1 MQGSASSLA
10 SRLGLI
16 SGAAV
21 AVLCAAYVVVLAVG
35 LLALPSP
42 GHQIQAPWFT
52 LMELLVLVIAPAMVA
67 LAVAVHAS
75 SSPERRPLAL
85 LGVVF
90 FGLCAVVTCLVHFS
104 VLALSHHPSFGGA
117 WNHLVFSFQWPSL
130 VYALDILAWD
140 FLFPLGAL
148 FVAPAVQGVGL
159 ARAVRMLLFASAF
172 LAFLGLLGVPLANM
186 QVRNIGIIGYAVLFP
201 IAAALLAAC
210 FHRAGVA
217 SAARPVAAPEGPQRG
232 SSAHGG

>member
-10 SRLGLI
+10 LRLGLI

-21 AVLCAAYVVVLAVG
+21 AILCALYVVVLSVG

-42 GHQIQAPWFT
+42 EHQIQEPWFT
-52 LMELLVLVIAPAMVA
+52 LMELLILAIAPAMVA

-90 FGLCAVVTCLVHFS
+90 IGLCTVLTCLVHFS
-104 VLALSHHPSFGGA
+104 VLVLSRHPSFGGA
-117 WNHLVFSFQWPSL
+117 WNHLVFSFRWPSL

-140 FLFPLGAL
+140 IFFPLGAL
-148 FVAPAVQGVGL
+148 FAAPAVQGTGL
-159 ARAVRMLLFASAF
+159 ARAVRILLFVSAV
-172 LAFLGLLGVPLANM
+172 LALAGLLGVPLGDM

-201 IAAALLAAC
+201 IAAALLAVL
-210 FHRAGVA
+210 FHRQA
-217 SAARPVAAPEGPQRG
+217 SRVGFFGDSPDSPCCR
-232 SSAHGG
+232 